1 MFHRGSTLPFFR
13 FPPTSVAPGPSI
25 RQAGNQV
32 TFTVETS
39 EKGTVATEVKVVVP
53 PDEARKFLAEMDL
66 LFFCSKFYKHML
78 YLSVN
83 AFPWF

>member
-1 MFHRGSTLPFFR
+1 MFHRGSTLPFVTVTLSTTNR
-13 FPPTSVAPGPSI
+13 FKRRPI

-53 PDEARKFLAEMDL
+53 PDEARKFLLPSGYD
-66 LFFCSKFYKHML
+66 
-78 YLSVN
+78 
-83 AFPWF
+83 